1 MNEYEPPLKSA
12 SVETFPD
19 VLPAE
24 IADPSD
30 FIQKVEEAITERHA
44 PGLPKLSIEIFFT
57 SHQTKK
63 MPNR

>member
-1 MNEYEPPLKSA
+1 MNEHEQPLKSA
-12 SVETFPD
+12 SADTFPN
-19 VLPAE
+19 VPPAE
-24 IADPSD
+24 VANPSD